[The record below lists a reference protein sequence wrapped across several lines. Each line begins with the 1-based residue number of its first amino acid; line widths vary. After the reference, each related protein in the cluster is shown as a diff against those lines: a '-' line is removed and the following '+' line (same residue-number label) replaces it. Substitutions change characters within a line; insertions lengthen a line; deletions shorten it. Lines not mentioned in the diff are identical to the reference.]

1 MQVPH
6 TSIALLGNASE
17 VDVSLQEIG
26 NEFEVFP
33 WGKKAKN
40 KIGNSSFLKLTSNL
54 QMRPLGRKT
63 HKSGHQVSWTKA
75 ALFQPPKTSEHVDFA
90 TLPPPLALISFRQ
103 QRTLSQATV
112 SLVIM

>member
-33 WGKKAKN
+33 WGKKAKI
-40 KIGNSSFLKLTSNL
+40 K
-54 QMRPLGRKT
+54 
-63 HKSGHQVSWTKA
+63 
-75 ALFQPPKTSEHVDFA
+75 
-90 TLPPPLALISFRQ
+90 
-103 QRTLSQATV
+103 
-112 SLVIM
+112 